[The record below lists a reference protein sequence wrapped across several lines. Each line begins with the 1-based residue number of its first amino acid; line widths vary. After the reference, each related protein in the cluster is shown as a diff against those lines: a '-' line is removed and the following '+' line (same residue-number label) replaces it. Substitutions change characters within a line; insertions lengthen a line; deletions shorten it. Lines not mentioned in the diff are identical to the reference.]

1 MPDRD
6 DVHSPQP
13 NTPPRLAAGVEGVL
27 PVPPPLPF
35 GARGNV
41 PKRVGILTSGGDCPG
56 LNAVIRG
63 AVLKGTEVYGQQFV
77 GFLDGWRG
85 LIEADY
91 VELDRTRVRGLA
103 KEGGTILGTSRIGP
117 YRTPEGQPERILA
130 SLREHEIDAV
140 IAIGGDGTMRAANL
154 LQDDG
159 LPIVG
164 VPKTIDNDLDGTD
177 YSFGFDTAVSIA
189 TEAIDRLRTTGNA
202 NKRCMILEV
211 MGRNAGWIA
220 LHAGTAG
227 GAHAILIPEVP
238 ESLDQICEW
247 VSAVRARG
255 RSPMVVVAEGFTL
268 PDQAQ
273 AYSDKGLDGFGRP
286 RLGGIA
292 EVLAPLIEERT
303 GVESRATV
311 LGHIQRGGVPTAFD
325 RVLATRLGIEVI
337 ELVARRQWGRMV
349 ALAGTDIVSV
359 DFDALAETK
368 SVPSRRYDEVRVLF
382 G

>member
-1 MPDRD
+1 METLTDPTALEQMPR
-6 DVHSPQP
+6 
-13 NTPPRLAAGVEGVL
+13 RI
-27 PVPPPLPF
+27 
-35 GARGNV
+35 
-41 PKRVGILTSGGDCPG
+41 GILTSGGDCPG

-63 AVLKGTEVYGQQFV
+63 AVLKGTEVYGQEFV

-85 LIEADY
+85 MIEGDY
-91 VELDRTRVRGLA
+91 ITLDRARVRGLA

-117 YRTPEGQPERILA
+117 YRTEAGRPENILRTLA
-130 SLREHEIDAV
+130 EHGVDAV

-154 LQDDG
+154 LRNDG
-159 LPIVG
+159 IPIVG

-189 TEAIDRLRTTGNA
+189 TESIDRLRTTGNA
-202 NKRCMILEV
+202 HKRCMVLEV
-211 MGRNAGWIA
+211 MGRHAGWIA

-227 GAHAILIPEVP
+227 GAHAILIPEQA
-238 ESLDQICEW
+238 ESLDQICAW
-247 VSAVRARG
+247 VTSVRDRG

-268 PDQAQ
+268 PDMDEAF
-273 AYSDKGLDGFGRP
+273 SDKGLDGFGRA
-286 RLGGIA
+286 RLGGIG

-325 RVLATRLGIEVI
+325 RVLATRLGIEVV

-349 ALAGTDIVSV
+349 ALRGTDIVSV
-359 DFDALAETK
+359 PFDELAETK
-368 SVPSRRYDEVRVLF
+368 QVPAERYREVRAIF